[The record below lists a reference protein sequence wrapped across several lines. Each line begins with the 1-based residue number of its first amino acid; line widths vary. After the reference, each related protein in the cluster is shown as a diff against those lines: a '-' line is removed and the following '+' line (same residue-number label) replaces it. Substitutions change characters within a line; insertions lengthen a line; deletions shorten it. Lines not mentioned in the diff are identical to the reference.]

1 MFRRLFAGVF
11 ALFAAIVLIYALAV
25 RSYYALWGATEHET
39 NQALPGDRLTPATA
53 VVSTSALTIHA
64 PVEQVWPWVVQLGQ
78 GRGGFYSYDF
88 LENQFAADMHSA
100 GRIVPELQ
108 QLKPGDLVS
117 LQANSTLEQGT
128 AMRVALIEPPR
139 ALVFAGGW
147 GLYLEPIDAGNT
159 RLLVRYP
166 FDLGPDN
173 EKALFFYGLFE
184 PMHLVMQSGMM
195 MGIKQRAEAG
205 PGGHAYGR

>member
-1 MFRRLFAGVF
+1 MFRRLFAGIV
-11 ALFAAIVLIYALAV
+11 ALFAAVALLYALVV
-25 RSYYALWGATEHET
+25 RPYYAFWGATEQEI
-39 NQALPGDRLTPATA
+39 NQALPGDRLTPPTA

-88 LENQFAADMHSA
+88 FENQFAADMHSA

-128 AMRVALIEPPR
+128 AMRVALVEPPR

-166 FDLGPDN
+166 FDLGTNN

-184 PMHLVMQSGMM
+184 PMHLLMQSGMM